1 MLKRA
6 GSGAFCVP
14 ACLPYEIYREIPAS
28 TLEFDMTSRRDRTET
43 GSNSHQAALP
53 AVCIITADEEFLE
66 VVIPEL
72 SPWFQ
77 VVVGDD
83 YENLAR
89 LTREAH
95 VSAVLLDIDTEG
107 EDPLGGLPVLNELR
121 RLNENFTLISMSR
134 ARARSVEKQAL
145 NAGADAHF
153 RNPVDVTDLR
163 MALVETLRR
172 RSEDSERERMRQQSF
187 EASRF
192 QDFVGASEQM
202 RLVYDAIQQV
212 AGSSINVLIRGESG
226 TGKELA
232 ARAIVALSRRANK
245 PYIRVNC
252 AALPENL
259 IESELFGSERG
270 AFTGATESRPG
281 QIELA
286 DGGTLFLD
294 EIATL
299 TVPLQTKLLRV
310 LEDHLVQ
317 RLGGRTQRKIDFR
330 LICATNEALEEMIRT
345 GRFRE
350 DLYYRIHVIPIDLPP
365 LRERI
370 GDVPLLC
377 DYFFQVHCV
386 ANGLPVKR
394 ISADALLVFE
404 EHTWPGNGREL
415 ENLIQR
421 LVVTVR
427 GDEIQMKDL
436 PPRVR
441 AESVAAQEAI
451 LLPAEGTNFDEEIR
465 RLELALLT
473 TALRRTQGSKTAA
486 ARLLGIDGQRIKYLC
501 RKYSL

>member
-1 MLKRA
+1 
-6 GSGAFCVP
+6 
-14 ACLPYEIYREIPAS
+14 
-28 TLEFDMTSRRDRTET
+28 MTSRRNPGES
-43 GSNSHQAALP
+43 GSSAVPQAALP
-53 AVCIITADEEFLE
+53 AVCIVTVDEEFLE
-66 VVIPEL
+66 FVIPEL
-72 SPWFQ
+72 SPWCEVTVRDGYQ
-77 VVVGDD
+77 
-83 YENLAR
+83 NLAR
-89 LTREAH
+89 WTREAS

-107 EDPLGGLPVLNELR
+107 EDPFGGLPVLNELR
-121 RLNENFTLISMSR
+121 RLNGNLTLISMSR

-153 RNPVDVTDLR
+153 RNPVDVTELR

-172 RSEDSERERMRQQSF
+172 RSEDAERDRLRQQSI
-187 EASRF
+187 ESSRF
-192 QDFVGASEQM
+192 QDFVGASEPM

-232 ARAIVALSRRANK
+232 ARAIVALSRRAHK

-252 AALPENL
+252 AALPESL

-330 LICATNEALEEMIRT
+330 LICATNEPLEEMVRT

-350 DLYYRIHVIPIDLPP
+350 DLFYRIQVVPILLPP
-365 LRERI
+365 LRERS
-370 GDVPLLC
+370 GDIPVLC
-377 DYFFQVHCV
+377 EHFLEIHSV

-394 ISADALLVFE
+394 LSAEALAVIE
-404 EHTWPGNGREL
+404 EHSWPGNVREL

-421 LVVTVR
+421 LIVTVR
-427 GDEIQMKDL
+427 GVGIGVGDL
-436 PPRVR
+436 PPRVL
-441 AESVAAQEAI
+441 AQSIAGQEAI
-451 LLPAEGTNFDEEIR
+451 LLPAEGADFDEEIR
-465 RLELALLT
+465 RLEVALLT
-473 TALRRTQGSKTAA
+473 TALSRTQGNKTAA
-486 ARLLGIDGQRIKYLC
+486 ARLLRIDGQRIKYLC

>member
-1 MLKRA
+1 MRRQIFRKI
-6 GSGAFCVP
+6 STW
-14 ACLPYEIYREIPAS
+14 
-28 TLEFDMTSRRDRTET
+28 TLEFDMTSRRDRLDD
-43 GSNSHQAALP
+43 GPNSHHQAALP

-77 VVVGDD
+77 VIVGDD
-83 YENLAR
+83 YANLAR
-89 LTREAH
+89 LTKEAH

-107 EDPLGGLPVLNELR
+107 ENPLGGLPVLNELR

-145 NAGADAHF
+145 SAGADAHF

-299 TVPLQTKLLRV
+299 TVP
-310 LEDHLVQ
+310 
-317 RLGGRTQRKIDFR
+317 
-330 LICATNEALEEMIRT
+330 
-345 GRFRE
+345 
-350 DLYYRIHVIPIDLPP
+350 
-365 LRERI
+365 
-370 GDVPLLC
+370 
-377 DYFFQVHCV
+377 
-386 ANGLPVKR
+386 
-394 ISADALLVFE
+394 
-404 EHTWPGNGREL
+404 
-415 ENLIQR
+415 
-421 LVVTVR
+421 
-427 GDEIQMKDL
+427 
-436 PPRVR
+436 
-441 AESVAAQEAI
+441 
-451 LLPAEGTNFDEEIR
+451 
-465 RLELALLT
+465 
-473 TALRRTQGSKTAA
+473 
-486 ARLLGIDGQRIKYLC
+486 
-501 RKYSL
+501 